1 MIRRILLP
9 ILMLARTAMGADEPV
24 RSPAPESLV
33 PTVAERDGRLG
44 WWRDARFG
52 MFVHWG
58 VYSTLGGTWKGQA
71 VKGYGEHIQRVLKIP
86 IADYRKEVA
95 GGFNPTGFDADA
107 WIRLAKEAGMGYF
120 IITAKH
126 HDGFAMFDSKV
137 NDYTVVKATPFAKD
151 PMVALRDAC
160 RKQGLKFGFY
170 YSHAFDWG
178 EENAPGNDWD
188 YDNPGGDKLLHGR
201 SWWTED
207 KEFLAKARTYVDGKA
222 IPQLLELIRNYHPDI
237 IWFDT
242 PHKLPPEENLR
253 ILAAVRKADPNVV
266 VSGRVVT
273 DIPNLNLSDYLSTA
287 DKPDEFPPVEGDWE
301 AIPTTNE
308 SYGYNQNDHAHKSVA
323 HFIRLLAKAAARGGN
338 VLLNVGPRGDGVID
352 PSDVRILEGVG
363 VWWKVNGESIR
374 GTTRTPLPVQAWGES
389 TRKGN
394 RLYLHVFRWPDDGT
408 LTIGGLKTR
417 VAKAWLLADSG
428 KPLSVEGNT
437 LTVPKEA
444 PDAVDSVIAVE
455 CEGEPRGDSHRLLV
469 TNAGKDTLR
478 ALDARL
484 EGHLKYGPGKSRDAW
499 VTNWKLTDDAIVWPV
514 KADRKVSYDVELV
527 YDAPEGMK
535 ARLAEGDAGKE
546 KTAAQSGA
554 GGTYA
559 VSCGDWNVQKTVRPG
574 TNVVE
579 SLGRMTVN
587 SGDGEIRIRA
597 MNIIG
602 EELFKVRSLEL
613 NPVTAP

>member
-1 MIRRILLP
+1 M
-9 ILMLARTAMGADEPV
+9 
-24 RSPAPESLV
+24 
-33 PTVAERDGRLG
+33 
-44 WWRDARFG
+44 
-52 MFVHWG
+52 
-58 VYSTLGGTWKGQA
+58 
-71 VKGYGEHIQRVLKIP
+71 
-86 IADYRKEVA
+86 
-95 GGFNPTGFDADA
+95 
-107 WIRLAKEAGMGYF
+107 
-120 IITAKH
+120 
-126 HDGFAMFDSKV
+126 
-137 NDYTVVKATPFAKD
+137 
-151 PMVALRDAC
+151 
-160 RKQGLKFGFY
+160 
-170 YSHAFDWG
+170 
-178 EENAPGNDWD
+178 
-188 YDNPGGDKLLHGR
+188 
-201 SWWTED
+201 
-207 KEFLAKARTYVDGKA
+207 
-222 IPQLLELIRNYHPDI
+222 
-237 IWFDT
+237 
-242 PHKLPPEENLR
+242 
-253 ILAAVRKADPNVV
+253 
-266 VSGRVVT
+266 
-273 DIPNLNLSDYLSTA
+273 
-287 DKPDEFPPVEGDWE
+287 
-301 AIPTTNE
+301 
-308 SYGYNQNDHAHKSVA
+308 
-323 HFIRLLAKAAARGGN
+323 
-338 VLLNVGPRGDGVID
+338 
-352 PSDVRILEGVG
+352 
-363 VWWKVNGESIR
+363 
-374 GTTRTPLPVQAWGES
+374 
-389 TRKGN
+389 
-394 RLYLHVFRWPDDGT
+394 
-408 LTIGGLKTR
+408 
-417 VAKAWLLADSG
+417 
-428 KPLSVEGNT
+428 EGNT